1 MKINGF
7 SVVECPTAGDG
18 GVSLRPLK
26 KNGNTK
32 DPEITVV
39 IDGGYVEI
47 GLHVDGSDEPMCVF
61 RSAIRGRL

>member
-1 MKINGF
+1 MKVNGF
-7 SVVECPTAGDG
+7 SVVACPT

-26 KNGNTK
+26 KNGITK

-61 RSAIRGRL
+61 RSAIRERL